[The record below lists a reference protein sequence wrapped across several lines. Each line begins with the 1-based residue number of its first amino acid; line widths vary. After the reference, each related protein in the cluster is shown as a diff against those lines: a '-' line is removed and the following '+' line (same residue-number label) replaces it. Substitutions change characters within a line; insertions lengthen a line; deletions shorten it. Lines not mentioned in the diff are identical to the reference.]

1 MKSTQKS
8 YTQDFT
14 EILAA
19 EEGVATL
26 RLIQN
31 KKNNL
36 YVYDYSV
43 LTYGLTRVLDPLIL
57 VLTG

>member
-1 MKSTQKS
+1 M
-8 YTQDFT
+8 QDFT